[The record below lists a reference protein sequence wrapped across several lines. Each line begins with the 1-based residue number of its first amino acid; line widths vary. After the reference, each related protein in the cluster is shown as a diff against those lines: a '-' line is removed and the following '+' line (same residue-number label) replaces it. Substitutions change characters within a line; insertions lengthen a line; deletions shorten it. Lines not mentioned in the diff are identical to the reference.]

1 MSIFDKWDNNIDT
14 DGLQKDVAEAEKSG
28 GSGNYEEVP
37 TGKYEV
43 KIEKMEIK
51 ESKKGD
57 PMFFCQFRI
66 LQGNFK
72 NSCMFMNQVITQGFQ
87 IGQVNKFLRAL
98 DAVDEVEF
106 KSYGQYNDLIL
117 DIMEE
122 IDGKLEFLV
131 EFKKSRKDFPIY
143 EIKEVYEVE

>member
-14 DGLQKDVAEAEKSG
+14 DGLQKDIAEAEKSG

-37 TGKYEV
+37 TGTYEV

-72 NSCMFMNQVITQGFQ
+72 NSYMFMNQVITQGFQ

>member
-1 MSIFDKWDNNIDT
+1 
-14 DGLQKDVAEAEKSG
+14 
-28 GSGNYEEVP
+28 
-37 TGKYEV
+37 
-43 KIEKMEIK
+43 
-51 ESKKGD
+51 
-57 PMFFCQFRI
+57 MFFCQFRI

-131 EFKKSRKDFPIY
+131 EFKKSKKDFPIY